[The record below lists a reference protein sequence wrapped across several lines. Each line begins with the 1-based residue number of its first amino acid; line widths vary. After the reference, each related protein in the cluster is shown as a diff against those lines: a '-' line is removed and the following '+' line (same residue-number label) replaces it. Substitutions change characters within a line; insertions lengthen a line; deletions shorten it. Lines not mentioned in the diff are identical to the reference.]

1 MTQTIKRIN
10 LINILESVGA
20 GLANKELIEQSKS
33 FVFSDGKVFTY
44 NDEIAAS
51 TTIDLELDGA
61 VEAEALLKLLNKTKD
76 DEIKIWTT
84 DDELRIKGKK
94 FDTGIKL
101 DSEIKLPIDEIEIP
115 EEFTNVPKEFSQ
127 LVRLACLTASKN
139 LSDDLLTCVHFTN
152 NYIESCD
159 NDRITRCNLGKEFEN
174 EDLDVLISAKNLE
187 SIVKERIIGF
197 MTDDSWA
204 HFKTD
209 EDVILSSRLY
219 NEEYVDLDDFVPN
232 KKGDKVEL
240 PEQISTV
247 LDRVDVFSKDEV
259 SNEKNV
265 HVNLKEKKLVLSA
278 QNDSGWIKEREK
290 TKYKGPSIEFTINS
304 DFLRDILSMSNEVQ
318 IIDDILMFEDDSS
331 VHLIKLDNDSEND
344 DD

>member
-1 MTQTIKRIN
+1 MFN
-10 LINILESVGA
+10 
-20 GLANKELIEQSKS
+20 
-33 FVFSDGKVFTY
+33 DGKVFTY

-51 TTIDLELDGA
+51 TNLDLDLEGA

-115 EEFTNVPKEFSQ
+115 DKFSDVPKEFSQ
-127 LVRLACLTASKN
+127 RVKLACLTASKN
-139 LSDDLLTCVHFTN
+139 LSDDLLTCVHFAED
-152 NYIESCD
+152 YVESCD
-159 NDRITRCNLGKEFEN
+159 NDRITRCYLGEEFEHEN
-174 EDLDVLISAKNLE
+174 LDILVSAKNLQ
-187 SIVKERIIGF
+187 SIVRERITGF

-209 EDVILSSRLY
+209 EGVVLSCRLY
-219 NEEYVDLDDFVPN
+219 NEEYVDLDDFIPEE
-232 KKGDKVEL
+232 KGDKIEL
-240 PEQISTV
+240 PEQISAV

-259 SNEKNV
+259 SNVKNV

-278 QNDSGWIKEREK
+278 QNDTGWIKEREK
-290 TKYKGPSIEFTINS
+290 TKYKGPSIEFTIDS

-318 IIDDILMFEDDSS
+318 IIDDVLMFEDDHSM
-331 VHLIKLDNDSEND
+331 HLIKLDDNSEND
-344 DD
+344 EE